1 MSDDWS
7 LVPKRIKDFRIL
19 YKRKQEELG
28 EALNLPKQAIS
39 AIERGKRKVNVE
51 ELSKISKF
59 FNEPFDAF
67 FAKEFKFDY
76 YPKNLYGSFPKFIVD
91 FLDDYKYF
99 LDKLEKEVA
108 KLKTELAGKDKLI
121 GELGAKLKAKWAN
134 AAVTH
139 IVKAPQANAYIK
151 ALPKSVTA
159 QPQKKN

>member
-28 EALNLPKQAIS
+28 KALNLPKQAIS

-76 YPKNLYGSFPKFIVD
+76 YPKNIYGSFPKFIVD

-99 LDKLEKEVA
+99 LDKLEKEVDYPGYDYS
-108 KLKTELAGKDKLI
+108 KTTTLKLI
-121 GELGAKLKAKWAN
+121 GTINEIINKK
-134 AAVTH
+134 
-139 IVKAPQANAYIK
+139 IK
-151 ALPKSVTA
+151 DEDERNNLH
-159 QPQKKN
+159 

>member
-99 LDKLEKEVA
+99 LDKLEKEVDYPEYDYS
-108 KLKTELAGKDKLI
+108 KTTTLKLI
-121 GELGAKLKAKWAN
+121 GNINEIINEK
-134 AAVTH
+134 
-139 IVKAPQANAYIK
+139 IK
-151 ALPKSVTA
+151 DKDERNNLH
-159 QPQKKN
+159 

>member
-1 MSDDWS
+1 MSNDWS

-19 YKRKQEELG
+19 YNRKQEELG

-76 YPKNLYGSFPKFIVD
+76 YPKNIYGSFPKFIVD

-99 LDKLEKEVA
+99 LDKLEKEIDYEQHDYS
-108 KLKTELAGKDKLI
+108 KTTTLKLI
-121 GELGAKLKAKWAN
+121 GIINEIINEK
-134 AAVTH
+134 
-139 IVKAPQANAYIK
+139 IK
-151 ALPKSVTA
+151 DEG
-159 QPQKKN
+159 